1 MRRPD
6 LSLFQ
11 QQKSQ
16 TVARGN
22 ELSTK
27 PSALSARI
35 KKQAMLTSS
44 EAFLLQASFGFEN
57 Q

>member
-1 MRRPD
+1 MKGPD
-6 LSLFQ
+6 LLLFK

-16 TVARGN
+16 TVAMGN
-22 ELSTK
+22 ELSPK

-35 KKQAMLTSS
+35 KRHAGLTSS
-44 EAFLLQASFGFEN
+44 EVFLHQAYFGFEN